1 MQPRHYRKATN
12 MNPNHRI
19 GPHASPQPSKLPA
32 TSAEDFERLAS
43 VLTVLAEL
51 AHERMTVRQALFFT
65 SAAYLEAMG
74 QTSSVPIIRDAVPVL
89 KRAGEKIKE
98 TLLASTDRYPDAL
111 GWLEQETD
119 PNDRRM
125 RYLKLSGE
133 GREIALAL
141 TDALHLR

>member
-1 MQPRHYRKATN
+1 MTTN
-12 MNPNHRI
+12 EYGGSRGSHP
-19 GPHASPQPSKLPA
+19 PSKLPPA
-32 TSAEDFERLAS
+32 TAEDFERLAS

>member
-1 MQPRHYRKATN
+1 MKPKRNWKPNAMNTN
-12 MNPNHRI
+12 EQNGHH
-19 GPHASPQPSKLPA
+19 GSSPPSKLPA
-32 TSAEDFERLAS
+32 TSAEDFERLAG

-51 AHERMTVRQALFFT
+51 AHERMTVRQALFFC

-74 QTSSVPIIRDAVPVL
+74 QSASVPIIRDAVPVL

-98 TLLASTDRYPDAL
+98 TLLEPTDRYPDAL
-111 GWLEQETD
+111 GWLEQTVD

-125 RYLKLSGE
+125 RYIKTSEE

-141 TDALHLR
+141 VDALHLD

>member
-1 MQPRHYRKATN
+1 MNTN
-12 MNPNHRI
+12 HH
-19 GPHASPQPSKLPA
+19 GSPQHSKLPSTA
-32 TSAEDFERLAS
+32 AADFERLSA

-74 QTSSVPIIRDAVPVL
+74 QTSSVPIIRDAYPVL

-98 TLLASTDRYPDAL
+98 TLLDPTDRYPEAL
-111 GWLEQETD
+111 GWLEQDTD

-125 RYLKLSGE
+125 RYLKLSNE
-133 GREIALAL
+133 GREVGMALVEAL
-141 TDALHLR
+141 NLN

>member
-1 MQPRHYRKATN
+1 MPIYELNARR
-12 MNPNHRI
+12 
-19 GPHASPQPSKLPA
+19 GSPTPSKLPA
-32 TSAEDFERLAS
+32 TSAADFERLAG

-51 AHERMTVRQALFFT
+51 AHERMTVRQALFFC

-74 QTSSVPIIRDAVPVL
+74 QSASVPIIRDAVPVL

-98 TLLASTDRYPDAL
+98 TLLEPTDRYPDAL
-111 GWLEQETD
+111 GWLEQTVD

-125 RYLKLSGE
+125 RYIKTSEE

-141 TDALHLR
+141 VDALHLD

>member
-1 MQPRHYRKATN
+1 MPIYELNA
-12 MNPNHRI
+12 HR
-19 GPHASPQPSKLPA
+19 GSPTPSKLPA
-32 TSAEDFERLAS
+32 TSAADFERLAG

-51 AHERMTVRQALFFT
+51 AHERMTVRQALFFC

-74 QTSSVPIIRDAVPVL
+74 QSASVPIIRDAVPVL

-98 TLLASTDRYPDAL
+98 TLLEPTDRYPDAL
-111 GWLEQETD
+111 GWLEQTVD

-125 RYLKLSGE
+125 RYVRTSDE

-141 TDALHLR
+141 VDALYLD